1 MRFQSAIVR
10 AIRLFPPIE
19 KKLIVIA
26 ELLGYQQWV
35 AELPGVPKGCSSRER
50 VWDEVRNLLSRGERV
65 HVLEFGVAWGYM
77 TKSWF
82 DSRDE
87 IIEKWDGYDRFTG
100 LPRSWRDLDAGAFDA
115 GGIPPALT
123 DDRLTWHV
131 GDVEETLS
139 SSIENF
145 SLSGQQ
151 RVLYVFDLDLLEP
164 SLHCWN
170 VVRPF
175 LKGGDLLYFDEAFDR
190 DERELIERHVLT
202 SGIELQAV
210 AYSTTCLLLRVS

>member
-1 MRFQSAIVR
+1 VRDKEFKNPGRPEVYMRFQSAIVR

-82 DSRDE
+82 DSQDE

-100 LPRSWRDLDAGAFDA
+100 LPRS
-115 GGIPPALT
+115 GGISMQVLLT
-123 DDRLTWHV
+123 PV
-131 GDVEETLS
+131 
-139 SSIENF
+139 
-145 SLSGQQ
+145 
-151 RVLYVFDLDLLEP
+151 VF
-164 SLHCWN
+164 
-170 VVRPF
+170 RP
-175 LKGGDLLYFDEAFDR
+175 L
-190 DERELIERHVLT
+190 
-202 SGIELQAV
+202 
-210 AYSTTCLLLRVS
+210 